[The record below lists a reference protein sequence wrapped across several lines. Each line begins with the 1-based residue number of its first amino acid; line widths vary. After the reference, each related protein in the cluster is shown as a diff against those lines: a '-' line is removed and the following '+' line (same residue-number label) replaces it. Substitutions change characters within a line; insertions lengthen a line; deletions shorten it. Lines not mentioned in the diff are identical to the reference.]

1 MQYEVIIKKVG
12 GRMKK
17 LRFVVLIFCVLLLAT
32 SGAFAKDN
40 MGIKYTLLGGIDVV
54 GEAEAEFDND
64 VLDDLLGGDE
74 DVDPGLT
81 IGIEGALPFG
91 EGFEVGLGFRYL
103 IPRDIDQ
110 DEGAVGVSAIIPYL
124 LLQYNIPVEDDIAP
138 YLVIHLGYGVPLFDT
153 SEAEEAL
160 EDNYSLSNPSY
171 DATPGFHYGIGA
183 GLYFTEKVG
192 LQFLYSV
199 SNFDGQLTSDGLPS
213 EDLEIKYTRLTI
225 AVTYSYN

>member
-1 MQYEVIIKKVG
+1 MKKV
-12 GRMKK
+12 
-17 LRFVVLIFCVLLLAT
+17 RFVVLIFCVLLLAT

-138 YLVIHLGYGVPLFDT
+138 YLVIHLGYGVPLLDT
-153 SEAEEAL
+153 SDQEESL
-160 EDNYSLSNPSY
+160 EDDYTVSNPSF

-199 SNFDGQLTSDGLPS
+199 SHFDTEFTSDNWPS
-213 EDLEIKYTRLTI
+213 DDIDNKYSRLTI
-225 AVTYSYN
+225 AVTYSFN